1 MTDTPTQD
9 DAPGPAY
16 RAGGSPPWPA
26 VPAVP
31 RELSRLLDAALRA
44 VVGQYFRDRR
54 IRAIYR
60 LPAASENLLRAA
72 GRRPYQV
79 GFYRPEFVYD
89 RDGQARLCGLG
100 ARYPLNGW
108 MAGQLMD
115 AFHAQAPERRP
126 GHDAFLRMLREMH
139 PPGSAAAMVHTG
151 ERGGEVLLLE
161 NELRR
166 CGVRLLQAHPM
177 ELQCEGGRVRVRDQ
191 PVDRCILE
199 MDRSELPLIP
209 AAALARLIETGAYC
223 NDVRT
228 LILVDDK
235 RLLAALNH
243 AGIMGDCM
251 EAADY
256 AALRP
261 FLIPSF
267 ALSSQQEAEALL
279 ARSCRLIAKP
289 HSGGREAGSRVSHGC
304 DADEWRR
311 LVRRE
316 WPRYMFQE
324 YVEQREFAEPETG
337 FPVRLVGMLLCH
349 NAASHG
355 GGVFG
360 GPDDGARDARSR
372 RGKLYSAMVA
382 A

>member
-1 MTDTPTQD
+1 MPKQD
-9 DAPGPAY
+9 DPRHPARLAGDAPPA
-16 RAGGSPPWPA
+16 P
-26 VPAVP
+26 P
-31 RELSRLLDAALRA
+31 RELSRLLDTALRA
-44 VVGQYFRDRR
+44 IVGQYFRDKR

-60 LPAASENLLRAA
+60 LATTCENLLLRA
-72 GRRPYQV
+72 GRHPYQV
-79 GFYRPEFVYD
+79 GFYRPDFVYD
-89 RDGQARLCGLG
+89 RDGQARVCGLG
-100 ARYPLNGW
+100 ARYPLSGW
-108 MAGQLMD
+108 MVGQLIK
-115 AFHAQAPERRP
+115 AFHGPAPEARP
-126 GHDAFLRMLREMH
+126 DHGALLKMLSGMY
-139 PPGSAAAMVHTG
+139 PPDSAVAMVHTG
-151 ERGGEVLLLE
+151 ERGGEVLLLTD
-161 NELRR
+161 ELRR

-177 ELQCEGGRVRVRDQ
+177 ELQCDGDRVWVRDQ

-209 AAALARLIETGAYC
+209 AAALTRLIETGAYC

-228 LILVDDK
+228 LILVHDK
-235 RLLAALNH
+235 RALAVLNH

-256 AALRP
+256 AALQP

-267 ALSSQQEAEALL
+267 ALASQQEAEALL
-279 ARSCRLIAKP
+279 ARPGRLIAKP
-289 HSGGREAGSRVSHGC
+289 NSGGRGAPPRLSDGC
-304 DADEWRR
+304 GADEWRR

-324 YVEQREFAEPETG
+324 YIEQREFADPETG
-337 FPVRLVGMLLCH
+337 CPVHLVGTLLCH

-360 GPDDGARDARSR
+360 DADERLR